1 MLVVVEAEIWSG
13 VVSMDLMVVSTLIQ
27 TALSDC
33 MECFVKATSNRT
45 RVDV

>member
-1 MLVVVEAEIWSG
+1 MLVVVKVEIWSG
-13 VVSMDLMVVSTLIQ
+13 VVSTDLMVVSTLIQ

-33 MECFVKATSNRT
+33 IECFVKATSNRT